1 MLKLFKK
8 SNIEWVIVG
17 LGNPGASYENTRHNA
32 GFKSIDYL
40 AKRLDININRLRFK
54 GLTGEGCCESKK
66 VVLLKPQTFMNN
78 SGESIIQVLKY
89 YKLSGEQMIILY
101 DDITLEPGNIK
112 IKGRGSA
119 GGHNGV
125 SDILNYIDNDIF
137 PRIKIGVGKK
147 PYKDMNL
154 ADWVLSK
161 FKGCE
166 NELMEKSYKKSVDMV
181 FSIVKNGIDKAMNMH
196 N

>member
-8 SNIEWVIVG
+8 SNIEWLIIG

-54 GLTGEGCCESKK
+54 GIMGEGCCESKK

-89 YKLSGEQMIILY
+89 YKLSTEQMIILY

-119 GGHNGV
+119 GGHNGI
-125 SDILNYIDNDIF
+125 SDIINYIDTDIF

-147 PYKDMNL
+147 PYKDMDL
-154 ADWVLSK
+154 ADWVLSR
-161 FKGCE
+161 FKLCE
-166 NELMEKSYKKSVDMV
+166 NKLMEKSYIKSVDMV
-181 FSIVKNGIDKAMNMH
+181 FSIVENGIDKAMNIH

>member
-17 LGNPGASYENTRHNA
+17 LGNPGLSYENTRHNA

-40 AKRLDININRLRFK
+40 AKKLDITLNRLRFK
-54 GLTGEGCCESKK
+54 GLVGEGCCEGKK

-89 YKLSGEQMIILY
+89 YKVSSQQMIILY
-101 DDITLEPGNIK
+101 DDITLESGILK
-112 IKGRGSA
+112 IKSKGSS
-119 GGHNGV
+119 GGHNGI
-125 SDILNYIDNDIF
+125 SDILNYIDTDVF

-154 ADWVLSK
+154 ADWVLSR
-161 FKGCE
+161 FKQDE
-166 NELMEKSYKKSVDMV
+166 NELMEKSYKNSVDMV
-181 FSIVKNGIDKAMNMH
+181 FSIVKSGVDKAMNMH